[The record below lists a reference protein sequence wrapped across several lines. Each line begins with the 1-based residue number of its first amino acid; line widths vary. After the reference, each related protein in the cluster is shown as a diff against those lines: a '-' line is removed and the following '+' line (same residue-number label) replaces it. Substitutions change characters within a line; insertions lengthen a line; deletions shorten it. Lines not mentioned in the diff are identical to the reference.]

1 MTSIEI
7 VSALQRYWALNGPA
21 DFATVFPGTVN
32 DVSGELMWGEFW
44 VTRIQEPLQR
54 WSSQRTFQL
63 SIDVHLFSQ
72 SSDPRAIYALA
83 DSAEQTLGAKV
94 LKITSVVD
102 EQPIGTLRMYE
113 PDLKDLSRPESVG
126 QPHSSQHLL
135 LTVGAV
141 ALDQLHG
148 ASVLT

>member
-21 DFATVFPGTVN
+21 DIATVFPGTVH
-32 DVSGELMWGEFW
+32 DVSAESMWGEFW

-54 WSSQRTFQL
+54 WTSPKAFQL

-72 SSDPRAIYALA
+72 SSDPQAIYELA
-83 DSAEQTLGAKV
+83 DSAGQTLGSKV
-94 LKITSVVD
+94 LTVTSVVD

-126 QPHSSQHLL
+126 QPQSSQHLL

-141 ALDQLHG
+141 ALDHLHS
-148 ASVLT
+148 ASAPA